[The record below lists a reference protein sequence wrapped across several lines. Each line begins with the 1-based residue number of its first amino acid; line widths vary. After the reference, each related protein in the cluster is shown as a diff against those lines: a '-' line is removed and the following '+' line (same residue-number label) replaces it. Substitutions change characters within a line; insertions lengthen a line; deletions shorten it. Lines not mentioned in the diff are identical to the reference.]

1 MLQYLVRRL
10 ALMVPVAFLVSVA
23 VFSLIHLTPVDPAEL
38 ILGEERSPQAVIAL
52 RHELGL
58 DRPLPEQYLTWISH
72 ALRGDLGRSIRTNQ
86 PVTQAILERLPATL
100 ELGTAAL
107 AWSILL
113 AIPLGTIAALRRGS
127 PIDVLATGFTIL
139 GVSVPNFFIGI
150 LLILVLSVDL
160 RLFPPGGYTPLT
172 DSIPDNLHRLFLPA
186 ITLGTVTTAINTRF
200 TRSSMLDVLRQD
212 YIRTARAKGASWRQV
227 IVNHALKNALIPV
240 VTVVGIQVGA
250 ILEGALV
257 TETIFSWPGIGKL
270 AIDSIFGRDYPII
283 QGFVLAIA
291 LSYMFTNLAVDLA
304 YAWLN
309 PRISY
314 A

>member
-1 MLQYLVRRL
+1 MLAYLVRRL

-38 ILGEERSPQAVIAL
+38 ILGEEHSPQAVAAL

-58 DRPLPEQYLTWISH
+58 DQPLPQQYLSWIGR
-72 ALRGDLGRSIRTNQ
+72 ALHGDLGRSVRTDQ
-86 PVTQAILERLPATL
+86 PVAQAIAERIPNTL
-100 ELGTAAL
+100 ELGIAAL
-107 AWSILL
+107 AWSVLL
-113 AIPLGTIAALRRGS
+113 DIPLGTIAARRRGS
-127 PIDVLATGFTIL
+127 PIDVLATGFTVL

-150 LLILVLSVDL
+150 LLILTLSVGL
-160 RLFPPGGYTPLT
+160 RWFPPGGYTPFSE
-172 DSIPDNLHRLFLPA
+172 SILDNLHRLVLPA

-200 TRSSMLDVLRQD
+200 TRSSMLDVLNQD

-227 IVNHALKNALIPV
+227 IWDHALKNALIPV
-240 VTVVGIQVGA
+240 VTIVGIQVGSL
-250 ILEGALV
+250 LEGALV
-257 TETIFSWPGIGKL
+257 TETIFSWPGVGKL

-283 QGFVLAIA
+283 QGIVLVIA
-291 LSYMFTNLAVDLA
+291 FSYMLANLAVDMA

>member
-1 MLQYLVRRL
+1 MLQYLARRL
-10 ALMVPVAFLVSVA
+10 ALMVPVAFLVSLV
-23 VFSLIHLTPVDPAEL
+23 VFSLVHLTPVDPATL
-38 ILGEERSPQAVIAL
+38 ILGEEHSPQAIAAL

-58 DRPLPEQYLTWISH
+58 DRPLPEQYITWITR
-72 ALRGDLGRSIRTNQ
+72 ALHGDLGRSVRTNQ
-86 PVTQAILERLPATL
+86 PVVQAIRERLPATL
-100 ELGTAAL
+100 ELGIAAL

-127 PIDVLATGFTIL
+127 PIDVLATGFTVA

-160 RLFPPGGYTPLT
+160 RLFPPGGYTSLA
-172 DSIPDNLHRLFLPA
+172 DSIPDNLHRLVLPA

-200 TRSSMLDVLRQD
+200 TRSSMLEVLRQD

-227 IVNHALKNALIPV
+227 IVGHALKNALIPV
-240 VTVVGIQVGA
+240 VTVVGIQIGS

-257 TETIFSWPGIGKL
+257 TETIFSWPGVGKL

-283 QGFVLAIA
+283 QGIVLVLAF
-291 LSYMFTNLAVDLA
+291 SYMLANLVVDLA

>member
-1 MLQYLVRRL
+1 MLAYLVRRL

-38 ILGEERSPQAVIAL
+38 ILGEEHSPQAVTAL

-58 DRPLPEQYLTWISH
+58 DRPLPEQYLTWIGH
-72 ALRGDLGRSIRTNQ
+72 ALRGDLGRSVRTNQ
-86 PVTQAILERLPATL
+86 PVVQAIAERLPATL
-100 ELGTAAL
+100 ELGIAAL
-107 AWSILL
+107 AWSVLL
-113 AIPLGTIAALRRGS
+113 TIPLGTIAALRRGS
-127 PIDVLATGFTIL
+127 PIDVLTTGFTVA

-160 RLFPPGGYTPLT
+160 RIFPPGGYAPLT
-172 DSIPDNLHRLFLPA
+172 ESIPDNLHRLVLPA

-212 YIRTARAKGASWRQV
+212 YIRTARAKGASWREV
-227 IVNHALKNALIPV
+227 IFDHALKNALIPV

-257 TETIFSWPGIGKL
+257 TETIFSWPGVGKL

-283 QGFVLAIA
+283 QGIVLAIA
-291 LSYMFTNLAVDLA
+291 FSYMFANLAVDLA

>member
-1 MLQYLVRRL
+1 MLAYLVRRL

-38 ILGEERSPQAVIAL
+38 ILGEEHSPQAVAAL

-58 DRPLPEQYLTWISH
+58 DQPLPQQYLTWIGR
-72 ALRGDLGRSIRTNQ
+72 ALHGDLGRSVRTNQ
-86 PVTQAILERLPATL
+86 PVAQAIAERIPNTL
-100 ELGTAAL
+100 ELGIAAL
-107 AWSILL
+107 AWSVLL

-127 PIDVLATGFTIL
+127 PIDVLATGFTVL

-150 LLILVLSVDL
+150 LLILTLSVGL
-160 RLFPPGGYTPLT
+160 RWFPPGGYTPLSE
-172 DSIPDNLHRLFLPA
+172 SILDNLHRLVLPA

-200 TRSSMLDVLRQD
+200 TRSSMLDVLNQD

-227 IVNHALKNALIPV
+227 IWDHALKNALIPV
-240 VTVVGIQVGA
+240 VTIVGIQVGSL
-250 ILEGALV
+250 LEGALV
-257 TETIFSWPGIGKL
+257 TETIFSWPGVGKL

-283 QGFVLAIA
+283 QGIVLVIA
-291 LSYMFTNLAVDLA
+291 FSYMLANLAVDMA

>member
-1 MLQYLVRRL
+1 MLAYLIRRL
-10 ALMVPVAFLVSVA
+10 ALMVPVAFLVSVL

-38 ILGEERSPQAVIAL
+38 ILGEEHSPEAVVAL

-72 ALRGDLGRSIRTNQ
+72 ALRGDLGRSVRTNQ
-86 PVTQAILERLPATL
+86 PVVQAITERLPATL
-100 ELGTAAL
+100 ELGIAAL
-107 AWSILL
+107 AWSVLL

-127 PIDVLATGFTIL
+127 PIDVLATGFTVA

-160 RLFPPGGYTPLT
+160 RIFPPGGYTPLT
-172 DSIPDNLHRLFLPA
+172 ESIPDNLHRLILPA

-200 TRSSMLDVLRQD
+200 TRSSMLEVLRQD

-227 IVNHALKNALIPV
+227 IVDHALKNALIPV

-257 TETIFSWPGIGKL
+257 TETIFSWPGVGKL

-283 QGFVLAIA
+283 QGIVLAIA
-291 LSYMFTNLAVDLA
+291 FSYMFANLAVDLA

-309 PRISY
+309 PRINY

>member
-1 MLQYLVRRL
+1 MVAYLVRRL
-10 ALMVPVAFLVSVA
+10 ALMVPVAFLVSVV

-38 ILGEERSPQAVIAL
+38 ILGEEHSPEAVVAL
-52 RHELGL
+52 RHDLGL

-72 ALRGDLGRSIRTNQ
+72 AVHGDLGRSVRTNQ
-86 PVTQAILERLPATL
+86 PVVQAITERLPATL
-100 ELGTAAL
+100 ELGIAAL
-107 AWSILL
+107 AWSVLL

-127 PIDVLATGFTIL
+127 PIDVLATGVTVL

-160 RLFPPGGYTPLT
+160 RIFPPGGYTPLT
-172 DSIPDNLHRLFLPA
+172 ESIPDNLHRLILPA

-200 TRSSMLDVLRQD
+200 TRSSMLEVLRQD

-227 IVNHALKNALIPV
+227 IVDHALKNALIPV

-257 TETIFSWPGIGKL
+257 TETIFSWPGVGKL

-283 QGFVLAIA
+283 QGIVLAFA
-291 LSYMFTNLAVDLA
+291 FSYMFANLAVDLA

>member
-1 MLQYLVRRL
+1 MLAYLVRRL

-38 ILGEERSPQAVIAL
+38 ILGEEHSPQAVVAL

-58 DRPLPEQYLTWISH
+58 DQPLPQQYLTWIGR
-72 ALRGDLGRSIRTNQ
+72 ALHGDLGRSVRTNQ
-86 PVTQAILERLPATL
+86 PVAQAIAERIPNTL
-100 ELGTAAL
+100 ELGIAAL
-107 AWSILL
+107 AWSVLL

-127 PIDVLATGFTIL
+127 PIDVLATGFTVL

-150 LLILVLSVDL
+150 LLILTLSVGL
-160 RLFPPGGYTPLT
+160 RWFPPGGYTPFSE
-172 DSIPDNLHRLFLPA
+172 SILDNLHRLVLPA

-200 TRSSMLDVLRQD
+200 TRSSMLDVLNQD

-227 IVNHALKNALIPV
+227 IWDHALKNALIPV
-240 VTVVGIQVGA
+240 VTIVGIQVGSL
-250 ILEGALV
+250 LEGALV
-257 TETIFSWPGIGKL
+257 TETIFSWPGVGKL

-283 QGFVLAIA
+283 QGIVLVIA
-291 LSYMFTNLAVDLA
+291 FSYMLANLAVDMA

>member
-1 MLQYLVRRL
+1 MIAYLVRRL
-10 ALMVPVAFLVSVA
+10 ALMVPVAFLVSVV

-38 ILGEERSPQAVIAL
+38 ILGEEHSPEAVVAL

-58 DRPLPEQYLTWISH
+58 DRPPPEQYVTWISH
-72 ALRGDLGRSIRTNQ
+72 VLRGDLGRSVRTNQ
-86 PVTQAILERLPATL
+86 PVVQAITERLPATL
-100 ELGTAAL
+100 ELGIAAL
-107 AWSILL
+107 AWSVLL

-127 PIDVLATGFTIL
+127 PIDVLATGVTVA

-160 RLFPPGGYTPLT
+160 RIFPPGGYTPLT
-172 DSIPDNLHRLFLPA
+172 ESIPDNLHRLILPA

-200 TRSSMLDVLRQD
+200 TRSSMLDVLGQD

-227 IVNHALKNALIPV
+227 IVGHALKNALIPV

-257 TETIFSWPGIGKL
+257 TETIFSWPGVGKL

-283 QGFVLAIA
+283 QGIVLAIA
-291 LSYMFTNLAVDLA
+291 ISYMFANLAVDLA

>member
-1 MLQYLVRRL
+1 MIAYLVRRL
-10 ALMVPVAFLVSVA
+10 ALMVPVAFLVSVV

-38 ILGEERSPQAVIAL
+38 ILGEEHSPEAVVAL

-58 DRPLPEQYLTWISH
+58 DRPLPEQYVTWISH
-72 ALRGDLGRSIRTNQ
+72 VLRGDLGRSVRTNQ
-86 PVTQAILERLPATL
+86 PVVQAITERLPATL
-100 ELGTAAL
+100 ELGIAAL
-107 AWSILL
+107 AWSVLL

-127 PIDVLATGFTIL
+127 PIDVLATGVTVA

-160 RLFPPGGYTPLT
+160 RIFPPGGYTPLT
-172 DSIPDNLHRLFLPA
+172 ESIPGNLHRLILPA

-200 TRSSMLDVLRQD
+200 TRSSMLDVLGQD

-227 IVNHALKNALIPV
+227 IVGHALKNALIPV

-257 TETIFSWPGIGKL
+257 TETIFSWPGVGKL

-283 QGFVLAIA
+283 QGIVLAIA
-291 LSYMFTNLAVDLA
+291 FSYMFANLAVDLA

>member
-1 MLQYLVRRL
+1 MLAYLVRRL
-10 ALMVPVAFLVSVA
+10 ALMVPVAFLVSVV
-23 VFSLIHLTPVDPAEL
+23 VFSLIHLTPVDPAEV
-38 ILGEERSPQAVIAL
+38 ILGEEHSPEAVVAL

-58 DRPLPEQYLTWISH
+58 DRPLPEQYLTWIGH
-72 ALRGDLGRSIRTNQ
+72 ALRGDLGRSVRTNQ
-86 PVTQAILERLPATL
+86 PVVQAIGERLPATL
-100 ELGTAAL
+100 ELGIAAL
-107 AWSILL
+107 AWSVLL

-127 PIDVLATGFTIL
+127 PIDVLATGFSVL

-160 RLFPPGGYTPLT
+160 RIFPPGGYTPLT
-172 DSIPDNLHRLFLPA
+172 ESIPDNLHRLILPA

-212 YIRTARAKGASWRQV
+212 YIRTARAKGASWREV
-227 IVNHALKNALIPV
+227 IVGHALKNALIPV

-257 TETIFSWPGIGKL
+257 TETIFSWPGVGKL

-283 QGFVLAIA
+283 QGIVLAIA
-291 LSYMFTNLAVDLA
+291 FSYMFANLAVDLA

>member
-1 MLQYLVRRL
+1 VLQYLLRRL
-10 ALMVPVAFLVSVA
+10 ALMVPVVFLVSVA

-38 ILGEERSPQAVIAL
+38 ILGEERSPEAVTAL

-58 DRPLPEQYLTWISH
+58 DRPLPEQYVTWVTRAVH
-72 ALRGDLGRSIRTNQ
+72 GDLGRSIRTNQ
-86 PVTQAILERLPATL
+86 PVVQAIGERLPNTL
-100 ELGTAAL
+100 ELGAAAL
-107 AWSILL
+107 AWSLLL
-113 AIPLGTIAALRRGS
+113 AIPLGTVAALRRGS
-127 PIDVLATGFTIL
+127 AIDVLATSFTVA

-160 RLFPPGGYTPLT
+160 RIFPPGGYTSL
-172 DSIPDNLHRLFLPA
+172 SESLMDNLHRLVLPA
-186 ITLGTVTTAINTRF
+186 ITLGTVTTAINMRF
-200 TRSSMLDVLRQD
+200 TRSSMLEVLRQD

-240 VTVVGIQVGA
+240 VTVVGIQVGS

-270 AIDSIFGRDYPII
+270 AIDSIYGRDFPII
-283 QGFVLAIA
+283 QGIVLTAA
-291 LSYMFTNLAVDLA
+291 FGYMFANLAVDLA

>member
-1 MLQYLVRRL
+1 MLAYLIRRL
-10 ALMVPVAFLVSVA
+10 ALMVPVAFLVSVL

-38 ILGEERSPQAVIAL
+38 ILGEEHSPEAVVAL

-72 ALRGDLGRSIRTNQ
+72 ALRGDLGRSVRTNQ
-86 PVTQAILERLPATL
+86 PVVQAITERLPATL
-100 ELGTAAL
+100 ELGIAAL
-107 AWSILL
+107 AWSVLL

-127 PIDVLATGFTIL
+127 PIDVLATGFTVA

-160 RLFPPGGYTPLT
+160 RIFPPGGYTPLT
-172 DSIPDNLHRLFLPA
+172 ESIPDNLHRLILPA

-200 TRSSMLDVLRQD
+200 TRSSMLEVLRQD

-227 IVNHALKNALIPV
+227 IVDHALKNALIPV

-257 TETIFSWPGIGKL
+257 TETIFSWPGVGKL

-283 QGFVLAIA
+283 QGIVLAIA
-291 LSYMFTNLAVDLA
+291 FSYMFANLAVDLA

>member
-1 MLQYLVRRL
+1 VLQYLLRRL
-10 ALMVPVAFLVSVA
+10 ALMVPVAFLVSVL

-38 ILGEERSPQAVIAL
+38 ILGEERTPEAVVAL

-58 DRPLPEQYLTWISH
+58 DRPLPDQYLTWISH
-72 ALRGDLGRSIRTNQ
+72 AVRGDLGRSIRTSQ

-100 ELGTAAL
+100 ELGIAAL
-107 AWSILL
+107 AWSVLL

-150 LLILVLSVDL
+150 VLILVLSVDL
-160 RLFPPGGYTPLT
+160 RLFPPGGYTPLAE
-172 DSIPDNLHRLFLPA
+172 SIPDNLHRLVLPA

-227 IVNHALKNALIPV
+227 IVGHALKNALIPV
-240 VTVVGIQVGA
+240 VTVVGIQIGA

-257 TETIFSWPGIGKL
+257 TETIFSWPGVGKL

-283 QGFVLAIA
+283 QGIVLAIA
-291 LSYMFTNLAVDLA
+291 LSYMLANLAVDLT

-314 A
+314 G

>member
-1 MLQYLVRRL
+1 MLQYLARRL
-10 ALMVPVAFLVSVA
+10 ALMVPVAFLVSLV
-23 VFSLIHLTPVDPAEL
+23 VFSLVHLTPVDPATL
-38 ILGEERSPQAVIAL
+38 ILGEEHSPQAIAAL

-58 DRPLPEQYLTWISH
+58 DRPLPEQYITWITR
-72 ALRGDLGRSIRTNQ
+72 ALHGDLGRSVRTNQ
-86 PVTQAILERLPATL
+86 PVVQAIRERLPATL
-100 ELGTAAL
+100 ELGIAAL

-127 PIDVLATGFTIL
+127 PIDVLATGFTVA

-160 RLFPPGGYTPLT
+160 RLFPPGGYTSLA
-172 DSIPDNLHRLFLPA
+172 DSIPDNLHRLVLPA

-200 TRSSMLDVLRQD
+200 TRSSMLEVLRQD

-227 IVNHALKNALIPV
+227 IVGHALKNALIPV
-240 VTVVGIQVGA
+240 VTVVGIQIGS

-257 TETIFSWPGIGKL
+257 TETIFSWPGVGKL

-283 QGFVLAIA
+283 QGIVLVLAFSFMLA
-291 LSYMFTNLAVDLA
+291 NLAVDLA

>member
-1 MLQYLVRRL
+1 MLAYLVRRL

-38 ILGEERSPQAVIAL
+38 ILGEERSPQAVAAL

-58 DRPLPEQYLTWISH
+58 DQPLPQQYLTWIGR
-72 ALRGDLGRSIRTNQ
+72 ALHGDLGRSVRTNQ
-86 PVTQAILERLPATL
+86 PVAQAIAERIPNTL
-100 ELGTAAL
+100 ELGIAAL
-107 AWSILL
+107 AWSVLL

-127 PIDVLATGFTIL
+127 PIDVLATGFTVL

-150 LLILVLSVDL
+150 LLILTLSVGL
-160 RLFPPGGYTPLT
+160 RWFPPGGYTPFSE
-172 DSIPDNLHRLFLPA
+172 SILDNLHRLVLPA

-200 TRSSMLDVLRQD
+200 TRSSMLDVLNQD

-227 IVNHALKNALIPV
+227 IWDHALKNALIPV
-240 VTVVGIQVGA
+240 VTIVGIQVGSL
-250 ILEGALV
+250 LEGALV
-257 TETIFSWPGIGKL
+257 TETIFSWPGVGKL

-283 QGFVLAIA
+283 QGIVLVIA
-291 LSYMFTNLAVDLA
+291 FSYMLANLAVDMA

>member
-10 ALMVPVAFLVSVA
+10 ALMVPVAFLVSLA
-23 VFSLIHLTPVDPAEL
+23 VFSLIHLTPVDPATL
-38 ILGEERSPQAVIAL
+38 ILGEERSPEAVIAL

-72 ALRGDLGRSIRTNQ
+72 AVGGDLGRSVRTNQ
-86 PVTQAILERLPATL
+86 PVVQAIVERLPATL

-107 AWSILL
+107 LWSVLL

-127 PIDVLATGFTIL
+127 PIDVLATGFTVA

-150 LLILVLSVDL
+150 LLILVLSVQF

-172 DSIPDNLHRLFLPA
+172 DSIPDNLHRLILPA

-200 TRSSMLDVLRQD
+200 TRSSMLEVLRQD

-227 IVNHALKNALIPV
+227 IIGHALKNALIPV
-240 VTVVGIQVGA
+240 VTVIGIQVGS

-283 QGFVLAIA
+283 QGIVLTIA
-291 LSYMFTNLAVDLA
+291 FAYMFANLAVDLA

>member
-10 ALMVPVAFLVSVA
+10 ALMVPVAFLVSLV
-23 VFSLIHLTPVDPAEL
+23 VFSLIHLTPVDPAAL
-38 ILGEERSPQAVIAL
+38 MLGEERTPQAVAAL

-58 DRPLPEQYLTWISH
+58 DRPLPEQYVTWLGH
-72 ALRGDLGRSIRTNQ
+72 ALHGDLGRSIRTDQ
-86 PVTQAILERLPATL
+86 PVVQAIFERLPATL
-100 ELGTAAL
+100 ELGFAAL
-107 AWSILL
+107 AWSVLL
-113 AIPLGTIAALRRGS
+113 AIPLGTIAALKRGS
-127 PIDVLATGFTIL
+127 PIDVLATGFTIA

-150 LLILVLSVDL
+150 LLILTLSVGL

-172 DSIPDNLHRLFLPA
+172 ESIPDNLHRLILPA

-227 IVNHALKNALIPV
+227 IIGHALKNALIPV
-240 VTVVGIQVGA
+240 VTIIGIQVGS

-257 TETIFSWPGIGKL
+257 TETIFSWPGVGKL

-283 QGFVLAIA
+283 QGIVLVIA
-291 LSYMFTNLAVDLA
+291 LAYMFSNLAVDLA

-314 A
+314 T

>member
-1 MLQYLVRRL
+1 
-10 ALMVPVAFLVSVA
+10 MVPVAFLVSVA
-23 VFSLIHLTPVDPAEL
+23 VFSLIHLTPVDPAAL
-38 ILGEERSPQAVIAL
+38 MLGEERTPEAVVAL

-58 DRPLPEQYLTWISH
+58 DRPLPEQYLTWVSH
-72 ALRGDLGRSIRTNQ
+72 AARGDLGRSIRTNQ
-86 PVTQAILERLPATL
+86 RVMQAIFERLPATL
-100 ELGTAAL
+100 ELGIAAL
-107 AWSILL
+107 AWSVLL

-127 PIDVLATGFTIL
+127 PIDIVATGFTIA

-150 LLILVLSVDL
+150 MLILLLSVGL

-172 DSIPDNLHRLFLPA
+172 ESVLDNLHRLVLPA

-200 TRSSMLDVLRQD
+200 TRSSMLEVLGQD

-227 IVNHALKNALIPV
+227 IVGHALKNALIPV
-240 VTVVGIQVGA
+240 VTIIGIQVGQ

-283 QGFVLAIA
+283 QGIVLIIA
-291 LSYMFTNLAVDLA
+291 FSYMFANLAVDLI